1 MMNKNM
7 PLFGTNGIRG
17 VFGKDLSLDF
27 LVNIT
32 RSLAAYYKKGP
43 ILIGRDGRNS
53 NNIMFNIVT
62 AALNSDGLDTV
73 DAGILPTPCLQYATK
88 RNEFNGGIMITA
100 SHNPPEY
107 NGLKPIANDG
117 VELPR
122 QDESVV
128 EQIFENKTFIT
139 SEILGQNFKEEMIID
154 RYIDNVL
161 ALVDADRIKKR
172 KFKVTMDLGNGVQ
185 ALVAPLLAKKLGC
198 TVITV
203 NGTIDG
209 DFPGRGSEPTPSNL
223 SLMSFVAKETNSD
236 IGAAFDGDGDRSIFC
251 DEKGTVSWGD
261 KTGTL
266 LAKYLILTKHPKA
279 KIVCPVNTT
288 NILTK
293 VAQDNGS
300 EIIHTKVGSV
310 EVSREMVKQGAII
323 GMEENG
329 GFMYGVL
336 NQVRDGALTTA
347 LMLDLMASEEKSLSA
362 ILSSLPK
369 VYQYKSKF
377 ECSEMGLI
385 QKVVDSVKNHGSP
398 MKIETLDGVKIWF
411 DEESWLM
418 LRPSGT
424 EPLIR
429 IYGESTD
436 ELLINSKVNEYT
448 RLVKESLDEN

>member
-7 PLFGTNGIRG
+7 RLFGTNGIRG
-17 VFGKDLSLDF
+17 IFGKDLTLDF
-27 LVNIT
+27 LVDIT

-62 AALNSDGLDTV
+62 AVLNSDGLDTL

-88 RNEFNGGIMITA
+88 KNHYEGGIMITA

-107 NGLKPIANDG
+107 NGIKPIANDG

-122 QDESVV
+122 QDETVV
-128 EQIFENKTFIT
+128 ENIFVNKSFIT
-139 SEILGQNFKEEMIID
+139 SEIVGRSFKEEMVID
-154 RYIDNVL
+154 RYIDDVL
-161 ALVDADRIKKR
+161 ALVNADKIKKR

-185 ALVAPLLAKKLGC
+185 ALVAPFLAKKLGC
-198 TVITV
+198 EVITL
-203 NGTIDG
+203 NGTVDG

-223 SLMSFVAKETNSD
+223 SLMSFVATETKSD
-236 IGAAFDGDGDRSIFC
+236 IGAAYDGDGDRSIFC
-251 DEKGTVSWGD
+251 DDKGIVHWGD

-266 LAKYLILTKHPKA
+266 LAKFLITTKHPKA
-279 KIVCPVNTT
+279 KIVCPINTT
-288 NILTK
+288 HILTK
-293 VAQDNGS
+293 IARENGS

-310 EVSREMVKQGAII
+310 EVSREMVEQDAII

-347 LMLDLMASEEKSLSA
+347 LMLDLMASEEKRLSE
-362 ILSSLPK
+362 ILSCLPK

-377 ECSEMGLI
+377 ECAEMGMI
-385 QKVVDSVKNHGSP
+385 QNVIDIVKNHGSP

-448 RLVKESLDEN
+448 RLVKESLH

>member
-1 MMNKNM
+1 MNKNM

-27 LVNIT
+27 LVNIS

-139 SEILGQNFKEEMIID
+139 SEIVGQNFKEEMIID
-154 RYIDNVL
+154 RYIDDVL
-161 ALVDADRIKKR
+161 ALVEVDRIKKR

-251 DEKGTVSWGD
+251 DEKGIVSWGD

-288 NILTK
+288 HILTK

-398 MKIETLDGVKIWF
+398 MKIDTLDGVKIWF

>member
-1 MMNKNM
+1 M

-27 LVNIT
+27 LVNIS

-107 NGLKPIANDG
+107 NGVKPIANDG

-128 EQIFENKTFIT
+128 EQIFANKTFIT
-139 SEILGQNFKEEMIID
+139 SEIVGQNFKEEMIID
-154 RYIDNVL
+154 RYIDDVL
-161 ALVDADRIKKR
+161 ALVDVDRIKKR

-251 DEKGTVSWGD
+251 DEKGIVSWGD

-266 LAKYLILTKHPKA
+266 LAKFLILTKHPKA
-279 KIVCPVNTT
+279 KIVCPINTT
-288 NILTK
+288 HILTK

-347 LMLDLMASEEKSLSA
+347 LMLDLLASEEKGLSA

-369 VYQYKSKF
+369 VYQYRSKF
-377 ECSEMGLI
+377 ECTEMGLI
-385 QKVVDSVKNHGSP
+385 QKVIGSVKNHGSP

>member
-1 MMNKNM
+1 MNKNM

-128 EQIFENKTFIT
+128 EQIFENKTYIT

-154 RYIDNVL
+154 RYIDDVL
-161 ALVDADRIKKR
+161 ALVDVDRIKKR

-185 ALVAPLLAKKLGC
+185 ALVAPMLAKKLGC

-251 DEKGTVSWGD
+251 DEKGIVSWGD

-310 EVSREMVKQGAII
+310 EVSREMVKQGATI

-347 LMLDLMASEEKSLSA
+347 LMLDLMSSEEKGLSA

>member
-139 SEILGQNFKEEMIID
+139 SEVLGQNFKEEMIIA
-154 RYIDNVL
+154 RYIDDVL

-251 DEKGTVSWGD
+251 DEKGLVSWGD

-336 NQVRDGALTTA
+336 NQVRDGALTTV

>member
-1 MMNKNM
+1 MMNRNM

-139 SEILGQNFKEEMIID
+139 SEIVGQNFKEEMIIA
-154 RYIDNVL
+154 RYIDDVL
-161 ALVDADRIKKR
+161 ALVDVDRIKKR

-251 DEKGTVSWGD
+251 DEKGIVSWGD

-293 VAQDNGS
+293 VARDNGS

-336 NQVRDGALTTA
+336 NQVRDGASYNCIDVGSNGIRRKELV
-347 LMLDLMASEEKSLSA
+347 SNSVV
-362 ILSSLPK
+362 SSQGLP
-369 VYQYKSKF
+369 
-377 ECSEMGLI
+377 I
-385 QKVVDSVKNHGSP
+385 Q
-398 MKIETLDGVKIWF
+398 VKI
-411 DEESWLM
+411 
-418 LRPSGT
+418 
-424 EPLIR
+424 
-429 IYGESTD
+429 
-436 ELLINSKVNEYT
+436 
-448 RLVKESLDEN
+448 

>member
-1 MMNKNM
+1 MMNKKM

-27 LVNIT
+27 LVNIS

-88 RNEFNGGIMITA
+88 RIEFNGGIMITA

-139 SEILGQNFKEEMIID
+139 SEIVGQNFKEEMIID
-154 RYIDNVL
+154 RYIDDVL
-161 ALVDADRIKKR
+161 ALVDVDRIKKR

-185 ALVAPLLAKKLGC
+185 ALVAPLLAKKLGG

-251 DEKGTVSWGD
+251 DEKGIVSWGD

-288 NILTK
+288 HILTK

-377 ECSEMGLI
+377 ECTEMGLI

-411 DEESWLM
+411 DEDSWLM

-424 EPLIR
+424 DL
-429 IYGESTD
+429 
-436 ELLINSKVNEYT
+436 
-448 RLVKESLDEN
+448 

>member
-1 MMNKNM
+1 MNKNM

-139 SEILGQNFKEEMIID
+139 SEIVGQNFKEEMIIK
-154 RYIDNVL
+154 RYINDVL
-161 ALVDADRIKKR
+161 ALVDVDRIRKR

-251 DEKGTVSWGD
+251 DEKGIVSWGD

-336 NQVRDGALTTA
+336 NQVRDGALTTV

-448 RLVKESLDEN
+448 RIVKECLDEN

>member
-1 MMNKNM
+1 M

-107 NGLKPIANDG
+107 NGVKPIASDG

-128 EQIFENKTFIT
+128 EQIFANKTFIT
-139 SEILGQNFKEEMIID
+139 SGIVGQNFKEEMIID
-154 RYIDNVL
+154 RYVDDVL
-161 ALVDADRIKKR
+161 ALVDVDRIKKR

-185 ALVAPLLAKKLGC
+185 ALVAPMLAKKLGC

-251 DEKGTVSWGD
+251 DEKGIVSWGD

-279 KIVCPVNTT
+279 KIVCPINTT
-288 NILTK
+288 HILTK
-293 VAQDNGS
+293 VAHDNGS

-347 LMLDLMASEEKSLSA
+347 LMLDLLASEEKGLSA

-377 ECSEMGLI
+377 ECSQMGLI
-385 QKVVDSVKNHGSP
+385 QKVIDSVKNHGSP

>member
-1 MMNKNM
+1 MNKKM

-27 LVNIT
+27 LVNIS

-107 NGLKPIANDG
+107 NGVKPIANDG

-128 EQIFENKTFIT
+128 EQIFANKTFIT
-139 SEILGQNFKEEMIID
+139 SGIVGQNFKEEMIID
-154 RYIDNVL
+154 RYIDDVL
-161 ALVDADRIKKR
+161 ALVDVDRIKKR

-251 DEKGTVSWGD
+251 DEKGIVSWGD

-279 KIVCPVNTT
+279 KIVCPINTT
-288 NILTK
+288 HILTK

-347 LMLDLMASEEKSLSA
+347 LMLDLLASEEKGLSA

-377 ECSEMGLI
+377 ECSQMGLI
-385 QKVVDSVKNHGSP
+385 QKVIDSVKNHGSP

-436 ELLINSKVNEYT
+436 EQLINSKVNEYT

>member
-1 MMNKNM
+1 MMNRNM

-27 LVNIT
+27 VADIT

-53 NNIMFNIVT
+53 NNIMLNIVT
-62 AALNSDGLDTV
+62 AVLNSDGLDTV

-88 RNEFNGGIMITA
+88 KNQYEGGIMITA

-107 NGLKPIANDG
+107 NGVKPIANDG

-122 QDESVV
+122 QDEKVV
-128 EQIFENKTFIT
+128 EDIFTNKRFIT
-139 SEILGQNFKEEMIID
+139 SDIIGRNFKEEITID
-154 RYIDNVL
+154 RYMNDVL
-161 ALVDADRIKKR
+161 ALVNVDKIKRR

-185 ALVAPLLAKKLGC
+185 ALVAPFLAKKLGC
-198 TVITV
+198 EVITV
-203 NGTIDG
+203 NGTVDG
-209 DFPGRGSEPTPSNL
+209 NFPGRGSEPTPSNL
-223 SLMSFVAKETNSD
+223 SLMSSVATETSSD
-236 IGAAFDGDGDRSIFC
+236 IGAAYDGDGDRSVFC
-251 DEKGTVSWGD
+251 DDKGIVHWGD
-261 KTGTL
+261 RTGTL
-266 LAKYLILTKHPKA
+266 LAKYLISTKHPKA
-279 KIVCPVNTT
+279 KIVCPINTT
-288 NILTK
+288 HILTK
-293 VAQDNGS
+293 IARENGS
-300 EIIHTKVGSV
+300 EVVHTKVGSV
-310 EVSREMVKQGAII
+310 EVSREMVKQDAII

-329 GFMYGVL
+329 GFMYGLL

-347 LMLDLMASEEKSLSA
+347 LMLDLMASSEKSLSE

-377 ECSEMGLI
+377 ECTEMRLI
-385 QKVVDSVKNHGSP
+385 HKVIDTVYNHGSP

-448 RLVKESLDEN
+448 RLVKESLAGK

>member
-1 MMNKNM
+1 MNKNM

-27 LVNIT
+27 LVNIS

-43 ILIGRDGRNS
+43 ILIGMDGRNS
-53 NNIMFNIVT
+53 NNIIFNIVT

-107 NGLKPIANDG
+107 NGVKPIANDG

-128 EQIFENKTFIT
+128 EQIFANKTFIT
-139 SEILGQNFKEEMIID
+139 SEIVGQNFKEEMIID
-154 RYIDNVL
+154 TYIDDVL
-161 ALVDADRIKKR
+161 ALVDVDRIKKR

-251 DEKGTVSWGD
+251 DEKGIVSWGD

-279 KIVCPVNTT
+279 KIVCPINTT
-288 NILTK
+288 HILTK

-347 LMLDLMASEEKSLSA
+347 LMLDLLASEEKGLSA

-385 QKVVDSVKNHGSP
+385 QKVIDSVKNHGSP

-436 ELLINSKVNEYT
+436 EQLINSKVNEYT

>member
-27 LVNIT
+27 LVEIT

-53 NNIMFNIVT
+53 NNIMLNIVT
-62 AALNSDGLDTV
+62 AVLNSDGLDTV

-88 RNEFNGGIMITA
+88 KNQYEGGIMITA

-107 NGLKPIANDG
+107 NGLKPIASDG

-122 QDESVV
+122 QDETVV
-128 EQIFENKTFIT
+128 ENIFANKRFIT
-139 SEILGQNFKEEMIID
+139 SEILGRTFKEEMVID
-154 RYIDNVL
+154 RYTDDVL
-161 ALVDADRIKKR
+161 ALVNVDKIKKR

-185 ALVAPLLAKKLGC
+185 ALVAPLIAKKLGC
-198 TVITV
+198 EIVTV
-203 NGTIDG
+203 NGTVDG
-209 DFPGRGSEPTPSNL
+209 NFPGRGSEPTPSNL
-223 SLMSFVAKETNSD
+223 SLMSSVATETESD
-236 IGAAFDGDGDRSIFC
+236 IGAAYDGDGDRSIFC
-251 DEKGTVSWGD
+251 DDKGIVHWGD

-266 LAKYLILTKHPKA
+266 LAKYLITTKHPKA
-279 KIVCPVNTT
+279 KIVCPINTT
-288 NILTK
+288 HILTK
-293 VAQDNGS
+293 IAQENGS

-310 EVSREMVKQGAII
+310 EVSREMVKQDAII

-347 LMLDLMASEEKSLSA
+347 LMLDLMASEEKSLSG
-362 ILSSLPK
+362 ILSDLPK

-377 ECSEMGLI
+377 QCAEMGLI
-385 QKVVDSVKNHGSP
+385 QNVIDSVKNHGSP

-411 DEESWLM
+411 DKESWLM

-429 IYGESTD
+429 MYGESTD
-436 ELLINSKVNEYT
+436 ELLINSKANEYT
-448 RLVKESLDEN
+448 RLVKKSLDEK

>member
-1 MMNKNM
+1 MNKNM

-27 LVNIT
+27 LVDIT

-53 NNIMFNIVT
+53 NNIMLNIVT
-62 AALNSDGLDTV
+62 AVLNSDGLDTV

-88 RNEFNGGIMITA
+88 KNQYEGGIMITA

-107 NGLKPIANDG
+107 NGLKPIASDG

-122 QDESVV
+122 QDETIV
-128 EQIFENKTFIT
+128 ENIFANKRFIT
-139 SEILGQNFKEEMIID
+139 SEILGRTFKEEMVID
-154 RYIDNVL
+154 RYTDDVL
-161 ALVDADRIKKR
+161 ALVNVDKIKKR

-185 ALVAPLLAKKLGC
+185 ALVAPLIAKKLGC
-198 TVITV
+198 EIVTV
-203 NGTIDG
+203 NGTVDG
-209 DFPGRGSEPTPSNL
+209 NFPGRGSEPTPSNL
-223 SLMSFVAKETNSD
+223 SLMSSVATETESD
-236 IGAAFDGDGDRSIFC
+236 IGAAYDGDGDRSIFC
-251 DEKGTVSWGD
+251 DDKGIVHWGD

-266 LAKYLILTKHPKA
+266 LAKYLITTKHPKA
-279 KIVCPVNTT
+279 KIVCPINTT
-288 NILTK
+288 HILTK
-293 VAQDNGS
+293 IAQENGS

-310 EVSREMVKQGAII
+310 EVSREMVKQDAII

-347 LMLDLMASEEKSLSA
+347 LMLDLMASEEKSLSG
-362 ILSSLPK
+362 ILSDLPK

-377 ECSEMGLI
+377 QCAEMGLI
-385 QKVVDSVKNHGSP
+385 QNVIDSVKNHGSP

-411 DEESWLM
+411 DKESWLM

-429 IYGESTD
+429 MYGESTD
-436 ELLINSKVNEYT
+436 ELLINSKANEYT
-448 RLVKESLDEN
+448 RLVKKSLNEK

>member
-1 MMNKNM
+1 MNKNM

-43 ILIGRDGRNS
+43 IVIGRDGRNS

-62 AALNSDGLDTV
+62 AVLNSDGLDTV

-107 NGLKPIANDG
+107 NGVKPIASDG

-128 EQIFENKTFIT
+128 EQIFANKTFIT
-139 SEILGQNFKEEMIID
+139 SEIVGQNFKEEMIID
-154 RYIDNVL
+154 RYVDDVL
-161 ALVDADRIKKR
+161 ALVDVDRIKKR

-185 ALVAPLLAKKLGC
+185 ALVAPVLAKKLGC

-251 DEKGTVSWGD
+251 DEKGIVSWGD

-266 LAKYLILTKHPKA
+266 LAKYLISTKHPKA
-279 KIVCPVNTT
+279 KIVCPINTT
-288 NILTK
+288 HILTK
-293 VAQDNGS
+293 IAHDNGS

-347 LMLDLMASEEKSLSA
+347 LMLDLMASEEKSLST

-385 QKVVDSVKNHGSP
+385 QKVIDSVKNHGSP

-429 IYGESTD
+429 VYGESTD

-448 RLVKESLDEN
+448 RLVKEFLDEN

>member
-1 MMNKNM
+1 MA
-7 PLFGTNGIRG
+7 LFGTNGIRG
-17 VFGKDLSLDF
+17 VFGKDITLDF
-27 LVNIT
+27 IVDIS

-43 ILIGRDGRNS
+43 ILVGRDGRNS
-53 NNIMFNIVT
+53 NNILFNIVT
-62 AALNSDGLDTV
+62 ATLNSNGLDTV

-88 RNEFNGGIMITA
+88 TNNYQGGIMITA

-107 NGLKPIANDG
+107 NGVKPIANDG

-128 EQIFENKTFIT
+128 EKIFTNKAFIT
-139 SEILGQNFKEEMIID
+139 SETLGRNFKEEMIID
-154 RYIDNVL
+154 KYIDDVL
-161 ALVDADRIKKR
+161 ALIDADKIRKH

-185 ALVAPLLAKKLGC
+185 ALVAPLLAKKLRC
-198 TVITV
+198 NVITL

-209 DFPGRGSEPTPSNL
+209 NFPGRGSEPTPSNL
-223 SLMSFVAKETNSD
+223 NLMSSIVKETNSD
-236 IGAAFDGDGDRSIFC
+236 IGAAYDGDGDRSIFC
-251 DEKGTVSWGD
+251 DEKGIVHWGD

-266 LAKYLILTKHPKA
+266 LARYLISNRHPKA

-288 NILTK
+288 HILTK
-293 VAQDNGS
+293 VAQDGGS
-300 EIIHTKVGSV
+300 EIVHTKVGSV

-329 GFMYGVL
+329 GFMYGAL

-347 LMLDLMASEEKSLSA
+347 LMLDLMASEDTSLSES
-362 ILSSLPK
+362 LSSLPK

-377 ECSEMGLI
+377 ECSKMSMI
-385 QKVVDSVKNHGSP
+385 QKVMDSVKNHGSP

-429 IYGESTD
+429 IYGESSD

-448 RLVKESLDEN
+448 RLVMESLNEN

>member
-128 EQIFENKTFIT
+128 EQIFENKTFII

-154 RYIDNVL
+154 RYIDDVL

-251 DEKGTVSWGD
+251 DEKGIVSWGD

-266 LAKYLILTKHPKA
+266 LAKYLIMTKHPKA

-329 GFMYGVL
+329 GFMYRVL
-336 NQVRDGALTTA
+336 NQVRDGALTTV

>member
-1 MMNKNM
+1 MNKNM

-27 LVNIT
+27 LVDIT

-53 NNIMFNIVT
+53 NNIMLNIVT
-62 AALNSDGLDTV
+62 AVLNSEGLDTV

-88 RNEFNGGIMITA
+88 KYQYEGGIMITA

-107 NGLKPIANDG
+107 NGVKPIASDG

-122 QDESVV
+122 EDETVV
-128 EQIFENKTFIT
+128 ENIFTNKKFIT
-139 SEILGQNFKEEMIID
+139 SEIIGRSFKEEMTID
-154 RYIDNVL
+154 SYIDDVLELVNV
-161 ALVDADRIKKR
+161 DKIMKR

-185 ALVAPLLAKKLGC
+185 ALVAPSLAKKLGC
-198 TVITV
+198 EVITV
-203 NGTIDG
+203 NGTVDG
-209 DFPGRGSEPTPSNL
+209 NFPGRGSEPTPSNL
-223 SLMSFVAKETNSD
+223 SLMSSVATETNSD
-236 IGAAFDGDGDRSIFC
+236 IGAAYDGDGDRSIFC
-251 DEKGTVSWGD
+251 DDKGIVHWGD

-266 LAKYLILTKHPKA
+266 LAKYLISTKHPRA
-279 KIVCPVNTT
+279 KIVCPINTT
-288 NILTK
+288 HILTK
-293 VAQDNGS
+293 IAKENGS
-300 EIIHTKVGSV
+300 EIVHTKVGSV
-310 EVSREMVKQGAII
+310 EVSREMVKQDAII

-329 GFMYGVL
+329 GFMYGLL

-347 LMLDLMASEEKSLSA
+347 LMLDLMASEEKCLSEL
-362 ILSSLPK
+362 LSSLPR

-377 ECSEMGLI
+377 ECTEMGLI
-385 QKVVDSVKNHGSP
+385 QKVIDSVKNHGSP

-448 RLVKESLDEN
+448 RLVKESLDGK

>member
-1 MMNKNM
+1 
-7 PLFGTNGIRG
+7 
-17 VFGKDLSLDF
+17 
-27 LVNIT
+27 
-32 RSLAAYYKKGP
+32 
-43 ILIGRDGRNS
+43 
-53 NNIMFNIVT
+53 
-62 AALNSDGLDTV
+62 
-73 DAGILPTPCLQYATK
+73 
-88 RNEFNGGIMITA
+88 
-100 SHNPPEY
+100 
-107 NGLKPIANDG
+107 
-117 VELPR
+117 
-122 QDESVV
+122 
-128 EQIFENKTFIT
+128 
-139 SEILGQNFKEEMIID
+139 MIIS
-154 RYIDNVL
+154 RYIDDVL
-161 ALVDADRIKKR
+161 TLVDVDRIKKR

-198 TVITV
+198 AVITV

-251 DEKGTVSWGD
+251 DEKGIVSWGD

-448 RLVKESLDEN
+448 RLVKESLDQK

>member
-154 RYIDNVL
+154 RYIDDVL

-336 NQVRDGALTTA
+336 NQVRDGALTTV

>member
-139 SEILGQNFKEEMIID
+139 SEIVGQNFKEEMIID
-154 RYIDNVL
+154 RYIDDVL
-161 ALVDADRIKKR
+161 ALVDVDRIKKR

-251 DEKGTVSWGD
+251 DEKGIVSWGD

-336 NQVRDGALTTA
+336 NQVRDGALTTV

>member
-43 ILIGRDGRNS
+43 IVIGRDGRNS

-62 AALNSDGLDTV
+62 AVLNSDGLDTI

-107 NGLKPIANDG
+107 NGVKPIASDG
-117 VELPR
+117 VELSR

-128 EQIFENKTFIT
+128 EQIFANKTFIT
-139 SEILGQNFKEEMIID
+139 SEIVGQNFKEEMIID
-154 RYIDNVL
+154 RYVDDVL
-161 ALVDADRIKKR
+161 ALVDVDRIKKR

-185 ALVAPLLAKKLGC
+185 ALVAPVLAKKLGC

-223 SLMSFVAKETNSD
+223 SLLSFVARETNSD

-251 DEKGTVSWGD
+251 DEKGIVSWGD

-266 LAKYLILTKHPKA
+266 LAKYLISTKHPKA
-279 KIVCPVNTT
+279 KIVCPINTT
-288 NILTK
+288 NILAK
-293 VAQDNGS
+293 VAHDNGS

-329 GFMYGVL
+329 GFMYGIL

-347 LMLDLMASEEKSLSA
+347 LMLDLMASEERSLSA

-385 QKVVDSVKNHGSP
+385 QKVIDSVKYHGSP

-436 ELLINSKVNEYT
+436 ELLLRSKVNEYT

>member
-1 MMNKNM
+1 M

-139 SEILGQNFKEEMIID
+139 SEIVGQNFKEEMIID
-154 RYIDNVL
+154 RYIDDVL
-161 ALVDADRIKKR
+161 ALVDVDRIKKR

-251 DEKGTVSWGD
+251 DEKGIVSWGD

-336 NQVRDGALTTA
+336 NQVRDGALTTV

>member
-1 MMNKNM
+1 M

-139 SEILGQNFKEEMIID
+139 SEIVGQNFKEEMIIS
-154 RYIDNVL
+154 RYIDDVL
-161 ALVDADRIKKR
+161 ALVDVDRIKKR

-251 DEKGTVSWGD
+251 DEKGIVSWGD

-336 NQVRDGALTTA
+336 NQVRDGALTTV

>member
-1 MMNKNM
+1 MNKNM

-43 ILIGRDGRNS
+43 IVIGRDGRNS

-62 AALNSDGLDTV
+62 AVLNSDGLDTV

-107 NGLKPIANDG
+107 NGVKPIASDG

-128 EQIFENKTFIT
+128 EQNFANKTFIT
-139 SEILGQNFKEEMIID
+139 SEIVGQNFKEEMIID
-154 RYIDNVL
+154 RYVDDVL
-161 ALVDADRIKKR
+161 ALVDVDRIKKR

-185 ALVAPLLAKKLGC
+185 ALVAPVLAKKLGC

-251 DEKGTVSWGD
+251 DENGIVSWGD

-266 LAKYLILTKHPKA
+266 LAKYLISTKHPKA
-279 KIVCPVNTT
+279 KIVCPINTT
-288 NILTK
+288 HILTK
-293 VAQDNGS
+293 IAHDNGS

-347 LMLDLMASEEKSLSA
+347 LMLDLMASEDRSLSA

-377 ECSEMGLI
+377 ECSEIGLI
-385 QKVVDSVKNHGSP
+385 QKVIDSVKNHGSP

-448 RLVKESLDEN
+448 RLVKEFLDEN

>member
-1 MMNKNM
+1 MNKKM

-27 LVNIT
+27 LVNIS

-53 NNIMFNIVT
+53 SNIMFNIVT

-107 NGLKPIANDG
+107 NGVKPIANDG

-128 EQIFENKTFIT
+128 EQIFANKTFIA
-139 SEILGQNFKEEMIID
+139 SEIVGQNFKEEMIID
-154 RYIDNVL
+154 RYIDDVL
-161 ALVDADRIKKR
+161 ALVDVDRIKKR

-251 DEKGTVSWGD
+251 DEKGIVSWGD

-279 KIVCPVNTT
+279 KIVCPINTT
-288 NILTK
+288 HILTK

-347 LMLDLMASEEKSLSA
+347 LMLDLLASEEKGLSA

-377 ECSEMGLI
+377 ECTEMGLI
-385 QKVVDSVKNHGSP
+385 QKVIGSVKSHGSP

-436 ELLINSKVNEYT
+436 EQLINSKVNEYT

>member
-27 LVNIT
+27 LVNIS

-139 SEILGQNFKEEMIID
+139 SEIVGQNFKEEMIID
-154 RYIDNVL
+154 RYIDDVL
-161 ALVDADRIKKR
+161 ALVDVDRIKKR

-251 DEKGTVSWGD
+251 DEKGIVSWGD

-336 NQVRDGALTTA
+336 NQVRDGALTTV

-369 VYQYKSKF
+369 VYQYKSNF
-377 ECSEMGLI
+377 ECSEIGLI

-448 RLVKESLDEN
+448 RLVKECLDEN

>member
-154 RYIDNVL
+154 RYIDDVL

-223 SLMSFVAKETNSD
+223 GLMSFVAKETNSD

-251 DEKGTVSWGD
+251 DEKGIVSWGD

-310 EVSREMVKQGAII
+310 EVSREMIKQGAII

-336 NQVRDGALTTA
+336 NQVRDGALTTV

-448 RLVKESLDEN
+448 RLVKESLDKN

>member
-1 MMNKNM
+1 M

-139 SEILGQNFKEEMIID
+139 SEIVGQNFKEEMIID
-154 RYIDNVL
+154 RYIDDVL
-161 ALVDADRIKKR
+161 ALVDVDRIKKR

-251 DEKGTVSWGD
+251 DEKGIVSWGD

-336 NQVRDGALTTA
+336 NQVRDGALTTV

-448 RLVKESLDEN
+448 RIVKECLDEN

>member
-1 MMNKNM
+1 M

-27 LVNIT
+27 LVEIT

-53 NNIMFNIVT
+53 NDIMLNIVT
-62 AALNSDGLDTV
+62 AVLNSDGLDTV

-88 RNEFNGGIMITA
+88 KNQYEGGIMITA

-107 NGLKPIANDG
+107 NGLKPIASDG

-122 QDESVV
+122 QDETVV
-128 EQIFENKTFIT
+128 ENIFANKRFIT
-139 SEILGQNFKEEMIID
+139 SEILGRTFKEEMVID
-154 RYIDNVL
+154 RYTDDVL
-161 ALVDADRIKKR
+161 ALVNVDKIKKR

-185 ALVAPLLAKKLGC
+185 ALVAPLIAKKLGC
-198 TVITV
+198 EIVTV
-203 NGTIDG
+203 NGTVDG
-209 DFPGRGSEPTPSNL
+209 NFPGRGSEPTPSNL
-223 SLMSFVAKETNSD
+223 SLMSSVATETESD
-236 IGAAFDGDGDRSIFC
+236 IGAAYDGDGDRSIFC
-251 DEKGTVSWGD
+251 DDKGIVHWGD

-266 LAKYLILTKHPKA
+266 LAKFLITTKHPKA
-279 KIVCPVNTT
+279 KIVCPINTT
-288 NILTK
+288 HILTK
-293 VAQDNGS
+293 IAQENGS

-310 EVSREMVKQGAII
+310 EVSREMVKQDAII

-347 LMLDLMASEEKSLSA
+347 LMLDLMASEEKSLSG
-362 ILSSLPK
+362 ILSDLPK

-377 ECSEMGLI
+377 QCAEMGLI
-385 QKVVDSVKNHGSP
+385 QNVIDSVKNHGSP

-411 DEESWLM
+411 DKESWLM

-429 IYGESTD
+429 MYGESTD
-436 ELLINSKVNEYT
+436 ELLINSKANEYT
-448 RLVKESLDEN
+448 RLVKKSLDEK

>member
-139 SEILGQNFKEEMIID
+139 SEIVGQNFKEEMIID
-154 RYIDNVL
+154 RYIDDVL
-161 ALVDADRIKKR
+161 ALVDVDRIKKR

-251 DEKGTVSWGD
+251 DEKGIVSWGD

-336 NQVRDGALTTA
+336 NQVRDGALTTV

-398 MKIETLDGVKIWF
+398 MKIETLDGIKIWF

>member
-1 MMNKNM
+1 MNRNM

-139 SEILGQNFKEEMIID
+139 SEIVGQNFKEEMIIA
-154 RYIDNVL
+154 RYIDDVL
-161 ALVDADRIKKR
+161 ALVDVDRIKKR

-251 DEKGTVSWGD
+251 DEKGIVSWGD

-293 VAQDNGS
+293 VARDNGS

-336 NQVRDGALTTA
+336 NQVRDGALTTV